1 MSSYPSK
8 AIDSGGHSQGVEC
21 HAPGCKCKHCMESEY
36 DHEKEPNVT
45 YVDEEWDPGSTSSL
59 SGGIT
64 TITNLV
70 EGDIGNQC
78 SPSRSIFQVVGE
90 IDSPSLKT
98 RSTTHENG
106 SHLGSFAS
114 YYNMQKNGPFIPDT
128 HIRQDQI
135 FKHQEDLEGGF
146 CDQAEVVNVDSD
158 LSTEGRGSSL
168 SSITNEFFPRF
179 NGNGMFINY
188 GKRSLAT
195 TKYSSSS
202 PQSTPQSSREKS
214 ISIQSP
220 KNKIQLYSSK
230 KRTKRKKNNLVNGS
244 PWYSAS
250 RIELQPQ
257 HHHIDMNQNDH
268 ISQEGFRINPP
279 KEVLLTPHIDFD
291 DKLSFPTP
299 SPSPSIISSNGVSQM
314 FTNELR
320 ERYRR
325 SIYRSYGHHYRRFIH
340 SSYAKKSLVICSC
353 LALIIG
359 VVATT
364 AVILSKQGSVRHSP
378 GTNAMTINNDM
389 TLPSSTVGEDGSLPV
404 VCCVDGYEGLDQPP
418 PVESTEEAGPIEE
431 DSFDAGVVEPEEG
444 TRVDDDNHS
453 PSTPTFPPPSTTTPY
468 PWLSA
473 GEVHE
478 KDSSSPEEEVSFSVS
493 NVDKPNP
500 EAGAPTPAP
509 ITYSPAWNLLTIL
522 STPRPTTP
530 RPTPRPTPSPV
541 RTNEPT
547 RRPVNTVTPIP
558 TREPTIRPSEFPTM
572 RPSTRRPT
580 TPSPTDKPNNFPDLV
595 VLGNDGDQ
603 DVFPLAECEGD
614 CDNDDDCAGNLVCF
628 KRDQFEN
635 IPGCSGRGESG
646 TDYCIVS
653 DPEIGFLTPP
663 PSSSPTAS
671 PVSSEPTNSPSLSP
685 VTERP
690 SSRKPSRSPVTSN
703 PTNSPS
709 LSPVTSEP
717 TPNRSL
723 SPVSSE
729 PTSNPSSSPPEPT
742 SSAPTTRSPVTASPT
757 VSYISLVCHVFV

>member
-1 MSSYPSK
+1 
-8 AIDSGGHSQGVEC
+8 
-21 HAPGCKCKHCMESEY
+21 
-36 DHEKEPNVT
+36 
-45 YVDEEWDPGSTSSL
+45 
-59 SGGIT
+59 
-64 TITNLV
+64 
-70 EGDIGNQC
+70 
-78 SPSRSIFQVVGE
+78 
-90 IDSPSLKT
+90 
-98 RSTTHENG
+98 
-106 SHLGSFAS
+106 
-114 YYNMQKNGPFIPDT
+114 
-128 HIRQDQI
+128 
-135 FKHQEDLEGGF
+135 
-146 CDQAEVVNVDSD
+146 
-158 LSTEGRGSSL
+158 
-168 SSITNEFFPRF
+168 
-179 NGNGMFINY
+179 
-188 GKRSLAT
+188 
-195 TKYSSSS
+195 
-202 PQSTPQSSREKS
+202 
-214 ISIQSP
+214 
-220 KNKIQLYSSK
+220 
-230 KRTKRKKNNLVNGS
+230 
-244 PWYSAS
+244 
-250 RIELQPQ
+250 
-257 HHHIDMNQNDH
+257 
-268 ISQEGFRINPP
+268 
-279 KEVLLTPHIDFD
+279 
-291 DKLSFPTP
+291 
-299 SPSPSIISSNGVSQM
+299 
-314 FTNELR
+314 
-320 ERYRR
+320 
-325 SIYRSYGHHYRRFIH
+325 
-340 SSYAKKSLVICSC
+340 
-353 LALIIG
+353 
-359 VVATT
+359 
-364 AVILSKQGSVRHSP
+364 
-378 GTNAMTINNDM
+378 MTINNDM

-431 DSFDAGVVEPEEG
+431 DSFDAGVMESEEG

-493 NVDKPNP
+493 NFDKSNP

-530 RPTPRPTPSPV
+530 RPTPRPTPSPI

-558 TREPTIRPSEFPTM
+558 AREPTIRPSEFPTM

-685 VTERP
+685 VTEPP

-709 LSPVTSEP
+709 LS
-717 TPNRSL
+717 
-723 SPVSSE
+723 SPVS
-729 PTSNPSSSPPEPT
+729 PEPT